1 MITRYA
7 IKVTET
13 IHADDRSVEMLP
25 VYFVEYFKH
34 AGHLKSSARAEKTF
48 DTLAEAE
55 AVVKELPVEQGSGNY
70 VLTLVYEVVAIDYT
84 HANMHGW
91 SDVTPFEIVR
101 VVSPKTIEV
110 RAMIAEQDESFKPE
124 IIPGGFAGHCVN
136 QGQQKWNYKSA
147 PEGMVLRARLRKD
160 GNFHSNYGKHVLST
174 EPRKFYDYNF

>member
-7 IKVTET
+7 IKVNET
-13 IHADDRSVEMLP
+13 IHRDGRSVDLAP
-25 VYFVEYFKH
+25 VYFVEYFE
-34 AGHLKSSARAEKTF
+34 ANGHIKSTNRAEKTF
-48 DTLAEAE
+48 DTLTEAE
-55 AVVKELPVEQGSGNY
+55 AVVAELPTKQGSDNY

-101 VVSPKTIEV
+101 VVSPKPIEV

-136 QGQQKWNYKSA
+136 QGQQKWNYKPA

>member
-1 MITRYA
+1 MITRYKIQA
-7 IKVTET
+7 NFIVSRDGVYSDLCKDHIDEVFSTEQEALDYVKT
-13 IHADDRSVEMLP
+13 LP
-25 VYFVEYFKH
+25 VKKQMGEYTRDYQYK
-34 AGHLKSSARAEKTF
+34 
-48 DTLAEAE
+48 
-55 AVVKELPVEQGSGNY
+55 
-70 VLTLVYEVVAIDYT
+70 VVAIDYT

-160 GNFHSNYGKHVLST
+160 GNFHSNFGKHVLST

>member
-13 IHADDRSVEMLP
+13 IQSDDRSVEMLP

-91 SDVTPFEIVR
+91 S
-101 VVSPKTIEV
+101 
-110 RAMIAEQDESFKPE
+110 
-124 IIPGGFAGHCVN
+124 
-136 QGQQKWNYKSA
+136 
-147 PEGMVLRARLRKD
+147 
-160 GNFHSNYGKHVLST
+160 
-174 EPRKFYDYNF
+174 

>member
-1 MITRYA
+1 VVSLVSAWRKSLDLKGKTGVPRVKNMGKRNPESGQEALDYVKT
-7 IKVTET
+7 
-13 IHADDRSVEMLP
+13 LP
-25 VYFVEYFKH
+25 VKKQMGEYTRDYQYK
-34 AGHLKSSARAEKTF
+34 
-48 DTLAEAE
+48 
-55 AVVKELPVEQGSGNY
+55 
-70 VLTLVYEVVAIDYT
+70 VVAIDYT

-110 RAMIAEQDESFKPE
+110 RAMIAEQNESFKPE

-160 GNFHSNYGKHVLST
+160 GNFHSNFGKHVLST